1 MLSSVTD
8 MYIFNILLNF
18 YFTTSLDIFSCVGF
32 FNISEEQPLMI
43 SSHCDIQV
51 NGCLLDPVPPVLVR
65 KGCQS
70 LPSNMM
76 ETSIDEGLETEGE
89 AEEDPSQAFDAFQ
102 STRSGQRRHTLSEV
116 TNQMLVVPGSGR
128 TASAQHTLL
137 PQSPRNRTPL
147 LRMPPTS
154 YAFLAHVRRL

>member
-1 MLSSVTD
+1 
-8 MYIFNILLNF
+8 
-18 YFTTSLDIFSCVGF
+18 
-32 FNISEEQPLMI
+32 MI
-43 SSHCDIQV
+43 SSHRDIQV

-128 TASAQHTLL
+128 E
-137 PQSPRNRTPL
+137 PWSPGLHLHNTHSCPSLQETGHPCLECR
-147 LRMPPTS
+147 LRLN
-154 YAFLAHVRRL
+154 AFPAHVRRL